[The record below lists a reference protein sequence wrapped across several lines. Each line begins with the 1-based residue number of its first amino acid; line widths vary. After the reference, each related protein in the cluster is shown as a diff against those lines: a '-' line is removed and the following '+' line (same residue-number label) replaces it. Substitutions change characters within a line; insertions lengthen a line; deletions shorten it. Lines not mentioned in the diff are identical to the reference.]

1 MNTLSNT
8 SWLSRAALAAALVLG
23 IACAPVVLAQDYP
36 NKPVRLIVAQAAGSS
51 ADILMRMVAQRLSE
65 AWGQQVIVDNRPG
78 ANGII
83 GMDAL
88 AKARPDGYTIAMAAP
103 SPMTVNQFIYKSLP
117 YKPLEDFAPVTQTTG
132 ITFVLVANPN
142 LPVKTVADLV
152 ALAKQKPDGLNYSS
166 PGVGNLSH
174 LGAELLSSEAG
185 IKMRHIPNKGDTPAL
200 LDVIAGNTDFTIIT
214 LPAALPHI
222 RSGKLRLVAVCG
234 RARSPVFPGVPT
246 IAESGFPGVVIEG
259 WSGIIAP
266 AGTPPE
272 IVAKLQ
278 RDFTKLFLAPEFK
291 ESVSKQGADIA
302 GTSPEAFAA
311 FIRAEADKWSRVIKT
326 SGLEFNQ

>member
-1 MNTLSNT
+1 MKRLSNW
-8 SWLSRAALAAALVLG
+8 SMLLFAMLSTVIFSAAQ
-23 IACAPVVLAQDYP
+23 AQDFP
-36 NKPVRLIVAQAAGSS
+36 TKPVRLIVAQAAGSS

-65 AWGQQVIVDNRPG
+65 SWGQQVIVDNRPG

-103 SPMTVNQFIYKSLP
+103 SPMTVNQFIYKDLP

-132 ITFVLVANPN
+132 ITFVLVANPK
-142 LPVKTVADLV
+142 LPVTSVAELV
-152 ALAKQKPDGLNYSS
+152 ALAKKKPDSLNYSS

-234 RARSPVFPGVPT
+234 RARSAVFPDTPT
-246 IAESGFPGVVIEG
+246 IAESGYGGVVIEG

-266 AGTPPE
+266 VGTPPDV
-272 IVAKLQ
+272 VARLQ
-278 RDFTKLFLAPEFK
+278 RDINKLFLAPEFK
-291 ESVSKQGADIA
+291 ETVVKQGADIT

-311 FIRAEADKWSRVIKT
+311 FLRAEADKWSRVIKT
-326 SGLEFNQ
+326 SGIQLNQ

>member
-1 MNTLSNT
+1 MNWLARILSAM
-8 SWLSRAALAAALVLG
+8 LAALVLAG
-23 IACAPVVLAQDYP
+23 SVRAQEYP
-36 NKPVRLIVAQAAGSS
+36 SKPVRLIVAQPARSS
-51 ADILMRMVAQRLSE
+51 AEIVTRLFAQKLTE

-83 GMDAL
+83 GMEAL
-88 AKARPDGYTIAMAAP
+88 AKSRPDGYTLAMAAP

-142 LPVKTVADLV
+142 LPVKTVGDLV

-185 IKMRHIPNKGDTPAL
+185 VKMRHIPAKGDTPAL

-214 LPAALPHI
+214 LPAAMAHI

-234 RARSPVFPGVPT
+234 RSRS
-246 IAESGFPGVVIEG
+246 A
-259 WSGIIAP
+259 AP
-266 AGTPPE
+266 AGR
-272 IVAKLQ
+272 
-278 RDFTKLFLAPEFK
+278 RD
-291 ESVSKQGADIA
+291 
-302 GTSPEAFAA
+302 
-311 FIRAEADKWSRVIKT
+311 
-326 SGLEFNQ
+326 

>member
-1 MNTLSNT
+1 MKRLSHWSMLLCALLCT
-8 SWLSRAALAAALVLG
+8 VIFSAAQ
-23 IACAPVVLAQDYP
+23 AQDFP
-36 NKPVRLIVAQAAGSS
+36 TKPVRLIVAQAAGSS
-51 ADILMRMVAQRLSE
+51 ADILMRMVAQKLSE
-65 AWGQQVIVDNRPG
+65 SWGQQVIVDNRPG

-103 SPMTVNQFIYKSLP
+103 SPMTVNQFIYKDMP

-142 LPVKTVADLV
+142 LPVKTVNDLV

-234 RARSPVFPGVPT
+234 RARSAVFPEVAT
-246 IAESGFPGVVIEG
+246 IAESGYPGVVIEG
-259 WSGIIAP
+259 WSGIVAP

-272 IVAKLQ
+272 VVARLQ
-278 RDFTKLFLAPEFK
+278 RDFSRVFNAPEFK
-291 ESVSKQGADIA
+291 ETVGKQGADVV
-302 GTSPEAFAA
+302 GTSSEAFAA
-311 FIRAEADKWSRVIKT
+311 FIRSEADKWSRVIKT
-326 SGLEFNQ
+326 SGIQLNQ